1 MISEYEDFKDSVIVG
16 GKKTKSILG
25 GRCLCNMPRQR
36 DPRRDEAFEIWKA
49 SGGEMKLKDIA
60 AQLGVSDTQVR
71 KWKNLDQWEQK
82 LKGNVTIEK
91 RNVTKNNG
99 NVTEKQDDISWVEI
113 ENEYV
118 TDIRKKP
125 CTLKDL
131 AEKYNISVSR
141 IEKYAAENDWKEK
154 RRKYAETVQKKTKE
168 KAVIKTSEILSD
180 DISAFTARHLRVSD
194 KLISIIEQA
203 LEDENELYK
212 YVEKLRQGYGQ
223 GVFQESIVVEVN
235 DALNDGKLVNIV
247 SSLEKLQKMQR
258 QTLGILDAKDQHRI
272 EMDRQEFELKRKELE
287 GSTDTSTRVVI
298 INDTDEMR
306 KVLHERSRNNSDN

>member
-1 MISEYEDFKDSVIVG
+1 
-16 GKKTKSILG
+16 
-25 GRCLCNMPRQR
+25 MPRQR

-60 AQLGVSDTQVR
+60 AQLGVSDTQIR

-99 NVTEKQDDISWVEI
+99 NVTEKQDDISWIEI

-125 CTLKDL
+125 CTLEDL
-131 AEKYNISVSR
+131 SRKYGIAIGT
-141 IEKYAAENDWKEK
+141 IEKYSMENKWSEKRKKYKETIKQKTAKKAAE
-154 RRKYAETVQKKTKE
+154 
-168 KAVIKTSEILSD
+168 IISD
-180 DISAFTARHLRVSD
+180 DLSTVTARHFRVSD

-203 LEDENELYK
+203 LEDEDELYK

-223 GVFQESIVVEVN
+223 GVFQESVVVDVK
-235 DALNDGKLVNIV
+235 DALNDSKLVNIV
-247 SSLEKLQKMQR
+247 NSLEKLQKMQR
-258 QTLGILDAKDQHRI
+258 QTLGILDAKDQHKI
-272 EMDRQEFELKRKELE
+272 EMDKRKMGDDNTEYEDDGFLE
-287 GSTDTSTRVVI
+287 ALNGMVEEVWD
-298 INDTDEMR
+298 DE
-306 KVLHERSRNNSDN
+306 EA

>member
-1 MISEYEDFKDSVIVG
+1 
-16 GKKTKSILG
+16 
-25 GRCLCNMPRQR
+25 MPRQR

>member
-1 MISEYEDFKDSVIVG
+1 
-16 GKKTKSILG
+16 
-25 GRCLCNMPRQR
+25 MPRKR
-36 DPRRDEAFEIWKA
+36 DPRRDEAFEIWKV

-71 KWKNLDQWEQK
+71 KWKNLDQWERK

-91 RNVTKNNG
+91 RNVTKSNG

-118 TDIRKKP
+118 TDIRRKP
-125 CTLKDL
+125 CTLEDL
-131 AEKYNISVSR
+131 SKKYNIPLQTIKEYSAR
-141 IEKYAAENDWKEK
+141 NNWTEK
-154 RRKYAETVQKKTKE
+154 RSRHRTNVIQKTAEKTAE
-168 KAVIKTSEILSD
+168 MISD
-180 DISAFTARHLRVSD
+180 DLSAVTARHFRVSD
-194 KLISIIEQA
+194 KLISIIERA
-203 LEDENELYK
+203 LEDEDELYK

-235 DALNDGKLVNIV
+235 DALNDAKLVNIV
-247 SSLEKLQKMQR
+247 NSLEKLQKMQR
-258 QTLGILDAKDQHRI
+258 QTLGILDAKDQHRVD
-272 EMDRQEFELKRKELE
+272 MDLQEFELKRKELE

-298 INDTDEMR
+298 VNDTDEMR